1 MHFKTMRV
9 IFNKQE
15 YPMRM
20 KVCKYPGKAIANFE
34 IIKMFK
40 KIQINLYH
48 MLLVTYLVT
57 FIYKNKIS

>member
-1 MHFKTMRV
+1 
-9 IFNKQE
+9 
-15 YPMRM
+15 MRM